1 MKEHFSGNM
10 NFIMRES
17 VVLITGA
24 TAGIG
29 RAAALAFARE
39 GARIMCSGR
48 NVSAGIAL
56 VTELQELG
64 GDADFMVAD
73 VSSEEEV
80 CQLVA
85 HTIERFGR
93 LDVAV
98 NSAGIE
104 GESGSITEQTL
115 ESFRTTIDANTLG
128 TFLCMKHELRV
139 MLAQKRGVVVN
150 LSSTMGS
157 RGNPRNPI
165 YVASKHAIEG
175 LTKSAALEVSRMN
188 IQVNAVAPGP
198 IETGMLE
205 RLTGGD
211 ENIAAIAAG
220 IPAGRIGTPEEVA
233 DAIVFLASDR
243 SSYISGQ
250 VLAVNGGKT
259 AM

>member
-1 MKEHFSGNM
+1 MAMTDN
-10 NFIMRES
+10 

-39 GARIMCSGR
+39 GARLVCSGR
-48 NVSAGIAL
+48 NAAAGAAL
-56 VTELQELG
+56 LAELREQGAQAE
-64 GDADFMVAD
+64 FVVAD
-73 VSSEEEV
+73 VGNEEQV
-80 CQLVA
+80 RQLVDRTVA
-85 HTIERFGR
+85 RFGR

-104 GESGSITEQTL
+104 GTPGSITEQTVDT
-115 ESFRTTIDANTLG
+115 FAATFGANVLG

-139 MLAQKRGVVVN
+139 MLQNQSGAVVN

-157 RGNPRNPI
+157 RGNARNAI

-175 LTKSAALEVSRMN
+175 LTKAAALEAARSNVR
-188 IQVNAVAPGP
+188 VNAVAPGP
-198 IETGMLE
+198 IATDMLE
-205 RLTGGD
+205 RIAGGAD
-211 ENIAAIAAG
+211 KLAAVAAG
-220 IPAGRIGTPEEVA
+220 IPAGRIGMPEEVA
-233 DAIVFLASDR
+233 DAIVFLASD
-243 SSYISGQ
+243 SSRYITGQ